1 MIEVM
6 QKTRGIQ
13 AGTVVAWRW
22 IAAFAL
28 VVAVSLAHPSSAFA
42 TNETEITGGFVPVAL
57 DSADDGAA
65 EGTDGTESGVQTDSG
80 SSQPEASDSEGS
92 GSGTGAEVASG
103 QDAGSSASAKDSLDE
118 LALSSDASD
127 SGKDSKS
134 GNERP
139 GSASNS
145 GSADTETVGIRLDDG
160 SVVTIGEGSDL
171 VLVRTSGVTQT
182 LDADREY
189 ELKEKDGG
197 KVVIKSDDGASVS
210 VDGGVVSV
218 VEKNGDAV
226 VVYDATKDAAGDAG
240 AASSDGEAGAGD
252 ADDTEPT
259 AAGGNAKAGSQ
270 GTTDGGRNDNVAV
283 IAGCAAA
290 AAVVAGVAIRK
301 RAKK

>member
-13 AGTVVAWRW
+13 AGTVVAWRRV
-22 IAAFAL
+22 AAFAL
-28 VVAVSLAHPSSAFA
+28 VVAVILARPTSAFA

-65 EGTDGTESGVQTDSG
+65 EGTDGTESSTPDSG

-252 ADDTEPT
+252 ADDAKPT
-259 AAGGNAKAGSQ
+259 SAGGNAKAGSQ

>member
-28 VVAVSLAHPSSAFA
+28 VVAVILARPTSAFA

-65 EGTDGTESGVQTDSG
+65 EGTDGAESSTPDSG

-103 QDAGSSASAKDSLDE
+103 QDAGPSASAKDSLDE

-160 SVVTIGEGSDL
+160 SVVTIGEGGDL
-171 VLVRTSGVTQT
+171 VLVRTSGGTQP

-189 ELKEKDGG
+189 ELKEKSGG

-218 VEKNGDAV
+218 VEKDGDAV

-252 ADDTEPT
+252 ADDAEPT
-259 AAGGNAKAGSQ
+259 SAAGDAKAGSQ